1 MLTKSRLC
9 EQMIERLRDVVVFGA
24 MEGRISR
31 VNQLSIVYME
41 HQAFGKCVQ
50 RDGHT
55 EEVLM

>member
-1 MLTKSRLC
+1 
-9 EQMIERLRDVVVFGA
+9 MIERLRDVVVFGA